1 MRIATVCGMGFGTSM
16 MLKLTVD
23 KILRNAGITAE
34 VSPVD
39 LGSVKSM
46 QADLIVAPTDMES
59 HLAGSATPVVYIQ
72 NLVDKA
78 EIEDKVVPAA
88 KAIAGEG

>member
-16 MLKLTVD
+16 MLKLAVD
-23 KILRNAGITAE
+23 KILREAGIQAE

-59 HLAGSATPVVYIQ
+59 HLASLSTPVVYIR

-78 EIEDKVVPAA
+78 EIAEKVVPAA
-88 KAIAGEG
+88 KAVDEGA

>member
-23 KILRNAGITAE
+23 RILRDEGIEAE

-46 QADLIVAPTDMES
+46 QADLIVAPDDMET
-59 HLAGSATPVVYIQ
+59 HLAGMKIPVVYIR
-72 NLVDKA
+72 NLVDKR
-78 EIEDKVVPAA
+78 EIADKVVPAA
-88 KAIAGEG
+88 RAAAEGA

>member
-23 KILRNAGITAE
+23 KILREAGVAAE

-39 LGSVKSM
+39 LGSVKTM
-46 QADLIVAPTDMES
+46 QADLIVAPSDMRS
-59 HLAGSATPVVYIQ
+59 HLGASTTPVVFID
-72 NLVDKA
+72 NLVNKA
-78 EIEDKVVPAA
+78 EIAEKVVPAVREV
-88 KAIAGEG
+88 AGES

>member
-23 KILRNAGITAE
+23 KILREAGIDAE

-39 LGSVKSM
+39 LGSVRTVP
-46 QADLIVAPTDMES
+46 AELIIAPSDMRTQ
-59 HLAGSATPVVYIQ
+59 LATSSVPVVYID

-78 EIEDKVVPAA
+78 EIADKVVPAA
-88 KAIAGEG
+88 QQIATGE

>member
-23 KILRNAGITAE
+23 KILREAGVAAE

-39 LGSVKSM
+39 LGSVKTM
-46 QADLIVAPTDMES
+46 QADLIVAPSDMRS
-59 HLAGSATPVVYIQ
+59 HLGGSSTPVVYID
-72 NLVDKA
+72 NLVNKA
-78 EIEDKVVPAA
+78 EIAEKVVPAA
-88 KAIAGEG
+88 KEVAGEA

>member
-1 MRIATVCGMGFGTSM
+1 MRVATVCGMGFGTSM
-16 MLKLTVD
+16 MLKLSVD
-23 KILRNAGITAE
+23 KILREAGIEAE

-46 QADLIVAPTDMES
+46 QAELIVAPSDMRS
-59 HLAGSATPVVYIQ
+59 HLASSKTPVVYIN

-78 EIEDKVVPAA
+78 EIAEKVVPAA
-88 KAIAGEG
+88 REIAEGN